1 MPCAV
6 EAALMFCLDDDR
18 AFAEATGMFCLDDS
32 RAFAEATVKEDGRGK
47 THFSASSSDPPHFPG
62 LHHLPRPVSS
72 HPQGMQR
79 PGGGDV

>member
-1 MPCAV
+1 
-6 EAALMFCLDDDR
+6 MFCLDDDR

-47 THFSASSSDPPHFPG
+47 THFKRLPPDPPHFPPACTTS
-62 LHHLPRPVSS
+62 PRPVSS